1 MASISTAVSEYPPEQ
16 SEGVRIYVDLHSN
29 LNTPTDIENSIATL
43 ESTLRAAASV
53 STPQKGY
60 VQEKIYNLT
69 NRKIEMLVLE
79 KRRLRRI
86 WQTHRSPASKQLLKA
101 ATHALTRA
109 LKNEEQYAQYRYI
122 QKLSPTS
129 TKHSLWKAHH
139 KLNAP
144 IETEMPVRDHNG
156 KWARSDA
163 EKANTFASHLKN
175 VFRPNPATNNFQLPP
190 VPNVSKFEPLKFVPE
205 EISKV
210 IKDQLQPNK
219 APGHDLITPKMII
232 ELPNCTMHHTMDQL
246 DMLDPTGPMTTL
258 GPMSET
264 SLTPTHQHLHGSY
277 HSMNHM
283 MSHHHPGA
291 LSGHSSNHGHSAVHH
306 PVISAAVAAAGLHPD
321 TDTDPRELE
330 AFAERF
336 KQRRIKLG
344 VTQADVGKALANL
357 KLPGVGALSQST
369 ICRFESLTLSHNNM
383 IALKPILQAWLEEA
397 EAQAKNK
404 RRDPD
409 APSVLPAGEKKR
421 TSIAAPEKRSLE
433 AYFAVQPRPSGEKI
447 AAIAEKLDLKK
458 NVVRVW
464 FCNQR
469 QKQKRIV
476 SSVTPSMTG
485 HGSAGFGY

>member
-1 MASISTAVSEYPPEQ
+1 MTMSMYSTTDKMKMSAPSCFPGRYSPSYRSSEQMRRCMPNPSVTLNKIVHILSLFVSSFQSRLLEDASLLCNSWSARQNGDIFAGINDGILSRAEALAAV
-16 SEGVRIYVDLHSN
+16 D
-29 LNTPTDIENSIATL
+29 
-43 ESTLRAAASV
+43 
-53 STPQKGY
+53 
-60 VQEKIYNLT
+60 
-69 NRKIEMLVLE
+69 
-79 KRRLRRI
+79 
-86 WQTHRSPASKQLLKA
+86 
-101 ATHALTRA
+101 
-109 LKNEEQYAQYRYI
+109 I
-122 QKLSPTS
+122 QKHQAQHVHSQMPS
-129 TKHSLWKAHH
+129 QIKHDVMYHH
-139 KLNAP
+139 HTMSGP
-144 IETEMPVRDHNG
+144 PQ
-156 KWARSDA
+156 
-163 EKANTFASHLKN
+163 
-175 VFRPNPATNNFQLPP
+175 RP
-190 VPNVSKFEPLKFVPE
+190 
-205 EISKV
+205 
-210 IKDQLQPNK
+210 LQ
-219 APGHDLITPKMII
+219 
-232 ELPNCTMHHTMDQL
+232 MHHSMDQL
-246 DMLDPTGPMTTL
+246 DMLDPTGSMTTL
-258 GPMSET
+258 APISE
-264 SLTPTHQHLHGSY
+264 SPLTPTHQHLHGSY

-283 MSHHHPGA
+283 MSHHHPGT
-291 LSGHSSNHGHSAVHH
+291 LSGHTAGKYQFNQQQPHPNHCADYQAFNAGHHGHSAVHH
-306 PVISAAVAAAGLHPD
+306 PVITAAVAAAGLHPD

-421 TSIAAPEKRSLE
+421 KRTSIAAPEKRSLE